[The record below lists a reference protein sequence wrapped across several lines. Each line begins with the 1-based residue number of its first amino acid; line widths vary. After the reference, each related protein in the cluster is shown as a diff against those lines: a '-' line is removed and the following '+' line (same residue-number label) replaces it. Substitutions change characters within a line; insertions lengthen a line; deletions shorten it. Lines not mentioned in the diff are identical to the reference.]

1 MVKVPEVVVRKTIR
15 KVKGSTDIDQQIDEV
30 HELLAQATI
39 KLKGLEERK
48 KEKKKEEEEEYE
60 EVEYVY
66 HFRGPQP
73 PKGGGPGSG
82 GFGFYGGGASMR

>member
-48 KEKKKEEEEEYE
+48 KEKKKRRKKNTRKWNM
-60 EVEYVY
+60 
-66 HFRGPQP
+66 FTT
-73 PKGGGPGSG
+73 SG
-82 GFGFYGGGASMR
+82 GHNPQKVVVQDLVALAFTAEVHP

>member
-48 KEKKKEEEEEYE
+48 KEKKRRKKNTRKWNMFTTSRGHNPQKVAVQDLVALAFTA
-60 EVEYVY
+60 EV
-66 HFRGPQP
+66 HP
-73 PKGGGPGSG
+73 
-82 GFGFYGGGASMR
+82 